1 MRRRARLPIYFYFI
15 ILWSAG
21 SLLVGRYHTE
31 WKIILAPMGAI
42 EGRVLDAL
50 EKDLALKFGLKVE
63 RHPSIQMPS
72 DAFHPSRNQYFSS
85 FILKKLHVL
94 FEEREKDIFLAVA
107 DVDLYAQ
114 GLNFVF
120 GEAEFGGQFAVISI
134 TRLRQS
140 FYSLAENTDVFLA
153 RAKKEAV
160 HELGHVFG
168 LGHCPDASC
177 VMHFSNSLLDTDRK
191 NSAFCSRCLA
201 RLEDRSPGS

>member
-1 MRRRARLPIYFYFI
+1 LGLRSKGILLYKCRRTLFIPQETNIFRLLF
-15 ILWSAG
+15 W
-21 SLLVGRYHTE
+21 
-31 WKIILAPMGAI
+31 
-42 EGRVLDAL
+42 
-50 EKDLALKFGLKVE
+50 
-63 RHPSIQMPS
+63 
-72 DAFHPSRNQYFSS
+72 
-85 FILKKLHVL
+85 KKLHVL

-177 VMHFSNSLLDTDRK
+177 VMHFPTAYWTRIEKTRHSVPVAWRGWRTEVRVLDS
-191 NSAFCSRCLA
+191 SALA
-201 RLEDRSPGS
+201 ELIFPKLGG